1 MLNYNDQMVAQQRYE
16 DMRREAARDAQA
28 NAMQG
33 NARSA
38 GPMQR
43 LISVV
48 AKLRRREVR
57 TGAQVQQ
64 DGRMVEPAA

>member
-33 NARSA
+33 NAHSA
-38 GPMQR
+38 GPVQR
-43 LISVV
+43 LISAV
-48 AKLRRREVR
+48 ANMRRRGVR
-57 TGAQVQQ
+57 TGAQAQPAGQ
-64 DGRMVEPAA
+64 MAEPAA

>member
-1 MLNYNDQMVAQQRYE
+1 MLNDNDVMVAQQRYE

-43 LISVV
+43 LISAV

-57 TGAQVQQ
+57 TDAQVQ
-64 DGRMVEPAA
+64 PAGGMAGPVA

>member
-43 LISVV
+43 LISAV

>member
-28 NAMQG
+28 KAMQG
-33 NARSA
+33 NVRSA
-38 GPMQR
+38 SPMQR
-43 LISVV
+43 LISAV

-57 TGAQVQQ
+57 TGAQMQQ